1 MDFKE
6 VEKARE
12 IYHKKQRKGYLI
24 SLGIAGA
31 FAVLG
36 LAGGSRGSATS
47 LFTIVFIVFFIG
59 MIGVIIT
66 AFSTRKEAA
75 LYHRAY
81 KAYFIERN
89 LAQTFTNLKYS
100 HEIGMP
106 RQALSSTGMVN
117 TGDVYSS
124 NDFTSGHYKNTA
136 FAQADV
142 HIQNEYTDSDGDTH
156 YTTIFKGRA
165 MIFEFPKKFTFRLEL
180 VGRRFHAYHVPGK
193 DEKTH
198 RKMSTLSTESSEF
211 NDAFKIYAE
220 DGFEAFYLLDP
231 KMISRILDIST
242 HYKNKTLFCFVDNK
256 LYILLD
262 NGKDSFEPPKPSKP
276 IDEQAELAKVSADIK
291 VITDFVDQ
299 LSLDRK
305 LFK

>member
-1 MDFKE
+1 MK
-6 VEKARE
+6 KTIAR
-12 IYHKKQRKGYLI
+12 IVTYIFLLAI
-24 SLGIAGA
+24 LA
-31 FAVLG
+31 FAMLP
-36 LAGGSRGSATS
+36 L
-47 LFTIVFIVFFIG
+47 
-59 MIGVIIT
+59 
-66 AFSTRKEAA
+66 
-75 LYHRAY
+75 
-81 KAYFIERN
+81 
-89 LAQTFTNLKYS
+89 
-100 HEIGMP
+100 
-106 RQALSSTGMVN
+106 
-117 TGDVYSS
+117 VY
-124 NDFTSGHYKNTA
+124 
-136 FAQADV
+136 
-142 HIQNEYTDSDGDTH
+142 
-156 YTTIFKGRA
+156 TIFASFKTNMEILTNPGS
-165 MIFEFPKKFTFRLEL
+165 MFPKKFTFKLEL
-180 VGRRFHAYHVPGK
+180 VGRRFHAYRIPGK

-198 RKMSTLSTESSEF
+198 RKMSTISTESSEF

-276 IDEQAELAKVSADIK
+276 IDEQAELAKVSAEIK